1 MKKKITVIGS
11 GHVGATCALLVAQKN
26 LGDVM
31 ILDIVEGLPQG
42 LGLDMFEASPV
53 LGFDSVIQGTN
64 NYQDTAGSDIVV
76 ITAGLA
82 RKPGMTREDLLM
94 KNADIIKNIV
104 TQVVK
109 YSPNAYLIIV
119 TNPLD
124 IMTQLAKAVSK
135 FPKNRVVG
143 MAGILD
149 AARFTAFIAEEL
161 KVSVNKIE
169 AMVLGG
175 HGDAMVPLPSYTK
188 VSGKPISELISKEK
202 LDKIVQRTRDGG
214 IEIVNLLK
222 TGSAYYAPAASAAHM
237 VEAILKDK
245 KTTLPVSAYLEGEY
259 GLKDVYIGVPA
270 VLGKNGVEKVVE
282 LELTADEMTALKNS
296 AEIVKEN
303 FAKLN
308 P

>member
-11 GHVGATCALLVAQKN
+11 GHVGATCALFIAQKD
-26 LGDVM
+26 LGDVW

-53 LGFDSVIQGTN
+53 LGFDSVISGTN
-64 NYQDTAGSDIVV
+64 KYEDTAGSDIVV

-82 RKPGMTREDLLM
+82 RKPGMTREDLLL
-94 KNADIIKNIV
+94 KNAEIIKNIV

-135 FPKNRVVG
+135 FPKNRVMG

-161 KVSVNKIE
+161 KVPVNKIE

-175 HGDAMVPLPSYTK
+175 HGDAMVPLPSYTT
-188 VSGKPISELISKEK
+188 VSGKPISELIPKEK
-202 LDKIVQRTRDGG
+202 LDKLVQRTRDGG

-282 LELTADEMTALKNS
+282 LKLTAEEMTALKNS
-296 AEIVKEN
+296 AGIVKEN

>member
-53 LGFDSVIQGTN
+53 LGFDSVIKGTN
-64 NYQDTAGSDIVV
+64 NYQDTADSNIVV

-94 KNADIIKNIV
+94 KNAEIIKNIV
-104 TQVVK
+104 NQVVK
-109 YSPNAYLIIV
+109 YSPNAFLIIV

-161 KVSVNKIE
+161 KVSVKKIQ

-175 HGDAMVPLPSYTK
+175 HGDAMVPLPRYTT
-188 VSGKPISELISKEK
+188 VSGRPISELMTKEK
-202 LDKIVQRTRDGG
+202 LDKLVQRTRDGG

-222 TGSAYYAPAASAAHM
+222 TGSAYYAPAASAASM
-237 VEAILKDK
+237 VEAILLDK

-259 GLKDVYIGVPA
+259 GLTDVYIGVPA
-270 VLGKNGVEKVVE
+270 TLGKNGVEKVVE

>member
-11 GHVGATCALLVAQKN
+11 GHVGATCALFIAQKD

-53 LGFDSVIQGTN
+53 LGFDSVIKGTN

-94 KNADIIKNIV
+94 KNAEIIKNIV

-109 YSPNAYLIIV
+109 YSPNAFLVIV

-161 KVSVNKIE
+161 KVSVKKIQ

-175 HGDAMVPLPSYTK
+175 HGDAMVPLPRYTT
-188 VSGKPISELISKEK
+188 VSGKPIAELMTKEK
-202 LDKIVQRTRDGG
+202 LDNLVQRTRDGG

-222 TGSAYYAPAASAAHM
+222 TGSAYYAPAASAASM
-237 VEAILKDK
+237 VEAILLDK

-270 VLGKNGVEKVVE
+270 TLGKNGVEKVVE
-282 LELTADEMTALKNS
+282 
-296 AEIVKEN
+296 
-303 FAKLN
+303 
-308 P
+308 